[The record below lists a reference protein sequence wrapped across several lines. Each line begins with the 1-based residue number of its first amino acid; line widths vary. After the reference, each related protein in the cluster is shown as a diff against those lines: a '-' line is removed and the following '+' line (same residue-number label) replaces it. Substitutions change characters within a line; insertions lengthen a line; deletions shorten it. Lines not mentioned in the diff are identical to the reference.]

1 MKEAQASFQKASEEW
16 ARDQADISERV
27 RQAKRVRDQEIAD
40 ADDTKA
46 SEVESANEDFKAK
59 TAEAHLAHEQ
69 MKGACASNFA
79 QTSAILD
86 QDEATIKQ
94 VEGLVSQLHMCEDA
108 ATKAQDT
115 PPAATT
121 SFLESRA
128 LRGTFDD
135 QSDDQAFLETGTAAG
150 CQAVRSKLARVRGN
164 GNSGVATGTVE
175 DMKKSLQLARHKAAE
190 DKAKCDDRAQAMFT
204 DSSQKAQTH
213 HSAGLEAAD
222 EKHTSATA
230 TANTK
235 YLEATRMLDR
245 LLQEAKAKYERAQEY
260 LQSRTADRD
269 AASAEAKAKGELIT
283 SPDGPVMTAEARAAS
298 EAAEAHKRHDE
309 KVQAAAATKADS
321 VANAESAHAQ
331 SIRDINA
338 QCEEEIQ
345 QLEAEKRTVET
356 VQDSL
361 KAIKLV
367 NHDSTTTTAA
377 AATTAAPEAGST
389 NFVYIKPGESCVAKG
404 FAELTSAQC
413 EARGNEEDSKSLNGE
428 VSGFMGETDSQA
440 TPPEA
445 ACVQWSEDYAGSRPR
460 QARKIVEYHVSN
472 APASSRRCPEGSHK
486 CVCMESRVAPVTTR
500 PPVIMDGVK
509 PPSTTAP
516 VTRPPIIMDGVKPP
530 VFTTP
535 PIIMDGVKPPS
546 TTAPVTKV
554 PVITPK
560 PIIMDGSRTLPPR
573 ACPSATDICA
583 GKATCAAGCPC
594 PRCLAP
600 ATKVPLTTR
609 PPIIADGVRP
619 PVATTP
625 PISIDQCLDT
635 NYAVENYSICCANG
649 GYKKEGHGPIC
660 GKVAPCVKGGFNHPD
675 CTLSVLATT
684 TSPRVCCMA
693 MTATCLS
700 CAAGVTK
707 EEYCA
712 SNPKVAGCPKK
723 PAPYDPCANKREGE
737 ACSLCAPGDKN
748 CMETKVLKT
757 CDGAGKCRPGMPFTS
772 GCASAADI
780 CAGRAKCLAGCP
792 CPKCLPPVT
801 TDHPKT
807 ASPTTPE
814 Q

>member
-1 MKEAQASFQKASEEW
+1 MKLACAVFAVVVLAVVTAGTRRMGKEEAIAVVDALADKYDCHNEESNLVDTLAAIVNKNAERQRETDKKCIDDQYEAEYTAALQAEAKATKLMKEAQASFQKASEEW
-16 ARDQADISERV
+16 AHDQADISERV

-86 QDEATIKQ
+86 QDEAAIKQ

-115 PPAATT
+115 PLAATT

-128 LRGTFDD
+128 LRGTFDDQSND

-190 DKAKCDDRAQAMFT
+190 DKAKCDDRAQAMFM

-222 EKHTSATA
+222 KKHTSATA
-230 TANTK
+230 TANNK

-245 LLQEAKAKYERAQEY
+245 LLQEAKAKYERAQKY

-298 EAAEAHKRHDE
+298 EAAEAHKQHDE

-361 KAIKLV
+361 KAIKVV
-367 NHDSTTTTAA
+367 NHDSPTTTAA

-445 ACVQWSEDYAGSRPR
+445 A
-460 QARKIVEYHVSN
+460 
-472 APASSRRCPEGSHK
+472 
-486 CVCMESRVAPVTTR
+486 
-500 PPVIMDGVK
+500 
-509 PPSTTAP
+509 
-516 VTRPPIIMDGVKPP
+516 
-530 VFTTP
+530 
-535 PIIMDGVKPPS
+535 
-546 TTAPVTKV
+546 
-554 PVITPK
+554 
-560 PIIMDGSRTLPPR
+560 
-573 ACPSATDICA
+573 
-583 GKATCAAGCPC
+583 
-594 PRCLAP
+594 
-600 ATKVPLTTR
+600 
-609 PPIIADGVRP
+609 
-619 PVATTP
+619 
-625 PISIDQCLDT
+625 IDKCLDT
-635 NYAVENYSICCANG
+635 NYAVENYSICCANF

-660 GKVAPCVKGGFNHPD
+660 EKAAPCVKGGFNHPD
-675 CTLSVLATT
+675 CTLSVLAQVTCRLTIDNYLSRVTYNSADLSVTYDATGAAYHLAASDETNPHVDHHWNRAKTFTFTDAGSGPKLEIQGFEHDAVGTFKGCRHSGLALECTASDT
-684 TSPRVCCMA
+684 TSPWHNYGSERSTW
-693 MTATCLS
+693 TAKGSDTVNGLS
-700 CAAGVTK
+700 SATL
-707 EEYCA
+707 
-712 SNPKVAGCPKK
+712 ST
-723 PAPYDPCANKREGE
+723 PC
-737 ACSLCAPGDKN
+737 
-748 CMETKVLKT
+748 ET
-757 CDGAGKCRPGMPFTS
+757 TS
-772 GCASAADI
+772 GFSLTGHTNNHIEIWPSNGLRYAVFEGSPYVDVSKKA
-780 CAGRAKCLAGCP
+780 
-792 CPKCLPPVT
+792 T
-801 TDHPKT
+801 T
-807 ASPTTPE
+807 ASPREFELWQDEDLSGGTESDNWGTACYYL
-814 Q
+814 QIDFQ